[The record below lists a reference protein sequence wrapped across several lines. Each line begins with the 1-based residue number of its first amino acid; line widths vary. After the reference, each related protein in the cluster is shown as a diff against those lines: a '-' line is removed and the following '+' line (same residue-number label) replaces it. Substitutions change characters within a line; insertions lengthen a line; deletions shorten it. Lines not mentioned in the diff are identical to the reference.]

1 MNLLGPCPPSGGLE
15 VRPQAGRSE
24 AGETLLTALVAR
36 GRGRRRGSDAAC
48 LEPAREP
55 GGACREQQQE
65 SETGEDDQRQRDR
78 LGVARPEPVAERL
91 EEAAAV
97 LPRAARAR
105 AAAGGAWAGAEARSA
120 PAVAPV
126 EP

>member
-1 MNLLGPCPPSGGLE
+1 MNLLGPCPPSGGHE

-36 GRGRRRGSDAAC
+36 GPGRRRGGDAAG

-65 SETGEDDQRQRDR
+65 GETGEDDQRERDR
-78 LGVARPEPVAERL
+78 PGGAPPAPGAGRPAEPPPPPPRP
-91 EEAAAV
+91 AA
-97 LPRAARAR
+97 PARAR
-105 AAAGGAWAGAEARSA
+105 A
-120 PAVAPV
+120 
-126 EP
+126 